1 MNRPLQITFRGMSAS
16 EAMSEFIRGE
26 AEKLEHFFDR
36 IVGCH
41 VVVEQPHKHQRQ
53 GNRFHV
59 RVDLHVP
66 GKDIVVGREHADRSS
81 HEDPYQ
87 AVSDAFTAARNQLQ
101 HYADAQRDHR
111 AA

>member
-1 MNRPLQITFRGMSAS
+1 MNRPVQITFRGMESS
-16 EAMSEFIRGE
+16 EAMTEYIRGE
-26 AEKLEHFFDR
+26 AEKLEQFFDR

-59 RVDLHVP
+59 LVDLHVP
-66 GKDIVVGREHADRSS
+66 GKEIVAGREHSERRE

-87 AVSDAFTAARNQLQ
+87 AVNDAFEAARHQLQ
-101 HYADAQRDHR
+101 HYTDTHHTHR
-111 AA
+111 

>member
-1 MNRPLQITFRGMSAS
+1 MNRALQITYRGMGSS
-16 EAMSEFIRGE
+16 EAMSEHIRDE
-26 AEKLEHFFDR
+26 AQKLEQFCDS

-53 GNRFHV
+53 GKLFHV

-66 GKDIVVGREHADRSS
+66 GKDIVVGKEHAERRS

-87 AVSDAFTAARNQLQ
+87 AVNDAFEAARHQLL
-101 HYADAQRDHR
+101 HYTDDRHDYR
-111 AA
+111 

>member
-1 MNRPLQITFRGMSAS
+1 MNRPLQITFRGMGPS
-16 EAMSEFIRGE
+16 EAMSDYIRGE
-26 AEKLEHFFDR
+26 AEKLEQLFDR

-53 GNRFHV
+53 GNHFHV

-66 GKDIVVGREHADRSS
+66 GRDIIAVREHAERST

-87 AVSDAFTAARNQLQ
+87 AVSDAFEAARKQLQ
-101 HYADAQRDHR
+101 HYADALREHR

>member
-1 MNRPLQITFRGMSAS
+1 MNRPLQITFRGMGPS
-16 EAMSEFIRGE
+16 EAMSEHIRGE
-26 AEKLEHFFDR
+26 AQKLEQFYDR

-53 GNRFHV
+53 GNQFHV

-66 GKDIVVGREHADRSS
+66 GKALVVDKEHADRRY

-87 AVSDAFTAARNQLQ
+87 AVNDAFEAARHQLQ
-101 HYADAQRDHR
+101 HYAEALRHNHP
-111 AA
+111 

>member
-66 GKDIVVGREHADRSS
+66 GKDIVVGRDHADRSS